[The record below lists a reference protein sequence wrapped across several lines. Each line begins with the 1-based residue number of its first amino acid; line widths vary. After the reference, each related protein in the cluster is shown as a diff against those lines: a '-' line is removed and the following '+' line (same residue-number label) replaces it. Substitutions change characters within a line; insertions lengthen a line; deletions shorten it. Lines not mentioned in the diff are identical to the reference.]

1 MAMIDTAHL
10 SLSPSFQP
18 FTFSSAS
25 LARLVESSAYT
36 LIGKR
41 VLFGI
46 RGASLMAGEY
56 GQFSSEVTLVEST
69 LDGENLRCLMGIW
82 DLTNGKIAL
91 FPASTIPHQYWQQK
105 QIDSPKEAIAN
116 CLGMG
121 AYDYRIGAHEPHN
134 RPFEE
139 GAFRLTRLQPV
150 FAWRF
155 YQANHQYALVNGKG
169 TLGIVNDNIHSAQTN
184 SQPQGLSFASA
195 GCQVIEGDHCPPEMP
210 SGYYQQF
217 RILSGQSAM
226 PSPLEVGQSY
236 RYLLTSARKLESIV
250 AGDSAPELLQ
260 GSTGYA
266 VRLLQEYLLKEGLLD
281 EELIDKGYFNG
292 HTAYALY
299 QLQQAK
305 GVLADGIMTTKLWHM
320 LKLPEAYFS

>member
-1 MAMIDTAHL
+1 MIDTAHL
-10 SLSPSFQP
+10 PLAPSFQP
-18 FTFSSAS
+18 FTFSSAT
-25 LARLVESSAYT
+25 LARLVEYSAYT
-36 LIGKR
+36 LIGDR

-46 RGASLMAGEY
+46 RAAELVAGEY
-56 GQFSSEVTLVEST
+56 GQFSSEVTLVESK
-69 LDGENLRCLMGIW
+69 LDGEHLRCLMGIW
-82 DLTNGKIAL
+82 DLASGKVAL

-105 QIDSPKEAIAN
+105 QIEAPNAEVAN
-116 CLGMG
+116 CLGVG

-139 GAFRLTRLQPV
+139 GAFRLSRLQPV

-155 YQANHQYALVNGKG
+155 YNDLHQYALSQAKG

-184 SQPQGLSFASA
+184 SQPQGISFASA
-195 GCQVIEGDHCPPEMP
+195 GCQVIEGDHCPPKMP

-217 RILSGQSAM
+217 RILSGQAAM

-250 AGDSAPELLQ
+250 NGDNTVELLQ

-266 VRLLQEYLLKEGLLD
+266 VRLLQEYLLTVGLLK
-281 EELIDKGYFNG
+281 EQVIDKGYFNG

-299 QLQQAK
+299 QLQQVK
-305 GVLADGIMTTKLWHM
+305 GVVANGIMSEKLWRE
-320 LKLPEAYFS
+320 LKLPEEYFR